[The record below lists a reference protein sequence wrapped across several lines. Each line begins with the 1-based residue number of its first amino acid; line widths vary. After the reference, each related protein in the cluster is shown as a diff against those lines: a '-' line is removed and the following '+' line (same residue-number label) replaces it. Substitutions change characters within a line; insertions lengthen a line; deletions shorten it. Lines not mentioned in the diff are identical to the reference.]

1 MEWERAPRRHTF
13 LTALVQGGH
22 HIHHGGANARWFV
35 REGVRCGVAQCVC
48 VVLCRGV
55 CVCGCVRGNQKRR
68 KGQVDTLI
76 RVIMAAVVAAVG
88 ATDAGAAPA
97 EAVAKSDQPQS
108 DECECY
114 FLLALFPRCAT
125 TLRCVFFFRARSAC
139 DETAWEAPLTHIASV
154 RTSEHKWPAM
164 QERCL
169 QRRTLHRMGVRLARW
184 CR

>member
-1 MEWERAPRRHTF
+1 VEWERAPRRHTF

-48 VVLCRGV
+48 VWCCVV
-55 CVCGCVRGNQKRR
+55 CVGVFGGNQKRS
-68 KGQVDTLI
+68 GQVDTLI
-76 RVIMAAVVAAVG
+76 RVIMAAVVGAVG

-125 TLRCVFFFRARSAC
+125 TLRCVFFFRARCSAC
-139 DETAWEAPLTHIASV
+139 ETAWEAPLTHIASV

-169 QRRTLHRMGVRLARW
+169 LRRTLHRMGVRLARW